1 MNRNYPD
8 IQSIITLSEVLDI
21 PLTELLQKNRDIVE
35 NISDDT
41 LARKSLSRRTR
52 ILYVLLFI
60 LIVSSCMIFFKT
72 QNLKDI
78 FDGNKIVSA
87 KIKSNTVIVKTDLP
101 FYQSIEGYFT
111 KYSNNSDS
119 LEVSIFTKISTE
131 HSQNIKIPLSQTDK
145 LPKTNIYL

>member
-1 MNRNYPD
+1 M
-8 IQSIITLSEVLDI
+8 
-21 PLTELLQKNRDIVE
+21 E

-41 LARKSLSRRTR
+41 LARKSLSIRTR